1 MSFFT
6 INEQPVFIPW
16 DKYKK
21 LANEF
26 TKDKDPLDKI
36 AAYMEGE
43 ASEELFKKI
52 VAYLDK
58 EYNNNPKKFNEEYV
72 NFCLKG
78 EEAKENVWN
87 LIYDYS
93 ILYNYPLL
101 YDARDFSEIATDDY
115 QRKFN
120 EFTHP
125 MGDVFYLKFKIPI
138 VSKKLLFFGP
148 KQEYNET
155 MIRIDCKKVDTIEG
169 SLKEFKIT
177 TEKYQLAFYPNLI
190 ICE

>member
-6 INEQPVFIPW
+6 INEEPVFIPW

-36 AAYMEGE
+36 AAYMEGDT
-43 ASEELFKKI
+43 SKELFGMF
-52 VAYLDK
+52 VDYLNK
-58 EYNNNPKKFNEEYV
+58 EYKNNPKKFNDEYV
-72 NFCLKG
+72 NFYLKD
-78 EEAKENVWN
+78 EEAKKNVWN

-93 ILYNYPLL
+93 ILYNYPIL

-115 QRKFN
+115 QRNFN

-138 VSKKLLFFGP
+138 VSKKFLFFAP
-148 KQEYNET
+148 KQEYSET
-155 MIRIDCKKVDTIEG
+155 MIRIDCKKVNTIVGNLE
-169 SLKEFKIT
+169 EFKIT
-177 TEKYQLAFYPNLI
+177 TAKYTLAFYPNLI